1 MKSPAPVNSLE
12 GSIEPAPSGDTTPGF
27 PMNLLEASPDEFI
40 EQDYASLVAVY
51 YQPLYRFAVSLARS
65 SSDACD
71 LTQQTFLVWSTKGHT
86 LRDKSKVKT
95 WLFTTLYREF
105 LHGRR
110 QKQRLVAIEDLA
122 PQERDIPD
130 VSANAVNKMDAQ
142 LVLEALQEVEQSFR
156 EPLTFFYLRDHSY
169 QEIADILDAPIGTVM
184 SRLFRGKAQ
193 LRELLARKCGEAE
206 ADVMPAG

>member
-1 MKSPAPVNSLE
+1 
-12 GSIEPAPSGDTTPGF
+12 
-27 PMNLLEASPDEFI
+27 MNLIEASPDEFI
-40 EQDYASLVAVY
+40 EHDYASLVTTY

-86 LRDKSKVKT
+86 LRDKTKVKT

-110 QKQRLVAIEDLA
+110 QNQRLVAIEDLA

-130 VSANAVNKMDAQ
+130 VSTNAVNKMDAQ

-156 EPLTFFYLRDHSY
+156 EPLTLFYLRDHSY
-169 QEIADILDAPIGTVM
+169 QEIAEILDAPMGTVM

-193 LRELLARKCGEAE
+193 LRELLAKKCSEAE
-206 ADVMPAG
+206 ADAMPAG